1 LNSDFPRERGRA
13 PRRAPRPGPAGPKR
27 GHAQNTPKKEK
38 KNGQKGPALK
48 QTEYKTKYESPKKM
62 ASTDARGAFKTE
74 MECMLRLVAPLLPA
88 AEVERVRFGIDLVL
102 SNPSLLRT
110 VSATFCDRT
119 APLVSADEFA
129 ITDEVF
135 AATIQTGR
143 KLDVDFGKVTA
154 EINADVHACLRR
166 MLVHA
171 ETLRGF

>member
-1 LNSDFPRERGRA
+1 MPQ
-13 PRRAPRPGPAGPKR
+13 GPKKGPR
-27 GHAQNTPKKEK
+27 TKRPEMKR

-48 QTEYKTKYESPKKM
+48 QTEYKPNTNPKKM

-74 MECMLRLVAPLLPA
+74 MECMLLLVAPLLPA

-102 SNPSLLRT
+102 SSPSLLRT

-143 KLDVDFGKVTA
+143 KLDVDFGKVTP